1 MMKMPKSGLIL
12 AMLMAGS
19 AAHAAAVQV
28 NLTGHVDYG
37 YGSSINQGDAANVSF
52 TLDDSASPD
61 YSYNYSWGSENYSYS
76 NFYNAIGPF
85 SGNIGGYALSG
96 NGGTAWAY
104 SQDYY
109 GYHYSGAGFYNS
121 TYTDSL
127 SSNFEVY
134 SSGNSDIDTQDL
146 ASSFLGNGNGNGNG
160 LYFYLYAYDYLSGNY
175 NYAYGTFDHVSFTSP
190 GASAVPVPAAVW
202 LFGSALMGLLGLT
215 KKKAQ
220 FSVVPV

>member
-12 AMLMAGS
+12 AMLMVGS

-52 TLDDSASPD
+52 TVDDSASPD
-61 YSYNYSWGSENYSYS
+61 YVYNYSWGSDYSVIENVFSS
-76 NFYNAIGPF
+76 AIGPF

-104 SQDYY
+104 NEDYY
-109 GYHYSGAGFYNS
+109 GYHYSGTGFSNS

-127 SSNFEVY
+127 SSNFQVY
-134 SSGNSDIDTQDL
+134 SYGNNVIDIQDL
-146 ASSFLGNGNGNGNG
+146 ASSFLGNGNG

-175 NYAYGTFDHVSFTSP
+175 NYAYGTFDLVSFTSP